1 VFRFVNK
8 HMMFWEFYILL
19 LLVLIGPVSCTA
31 NSSATFLVISL
42 TVVITGFLILL
53 MIIYALLVM
62 QRR

>member
-1 VFRFVNK
+1 
-8 HMMFWEFYILL
+8 MMFWEFYILL